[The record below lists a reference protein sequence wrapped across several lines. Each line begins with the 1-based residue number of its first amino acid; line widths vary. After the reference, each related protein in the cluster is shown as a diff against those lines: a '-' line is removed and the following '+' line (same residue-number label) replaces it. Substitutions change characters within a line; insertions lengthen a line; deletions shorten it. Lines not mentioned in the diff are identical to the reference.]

1 MTVPLELRRRARAQ
15 APLLLVL
22 AIVVAVFVYMTVTP
36 GHWRRGTA
44 MIGVAMMLAGVLRLV
59 LPAPHAGL
67 LAARGRWWDS
77 FCYLALGAAILI
89 IDIRLQK

>member
-1 MTVPLELRRRARAQ
+1 MPLELRRRARAQ
-15 APLLLVL
+15 APLLTVL
-22 AIVVAVFVYMTVTP
+22 AIVLGVFVYLTISP

-44 MIGVAMMLAGVLRLV
+44 LIAVAMLLAGVLRLA
-59 LPAPHAGL
+59 LPRQHAGL

-89 IDIRLQK
+89 IDIRLRN